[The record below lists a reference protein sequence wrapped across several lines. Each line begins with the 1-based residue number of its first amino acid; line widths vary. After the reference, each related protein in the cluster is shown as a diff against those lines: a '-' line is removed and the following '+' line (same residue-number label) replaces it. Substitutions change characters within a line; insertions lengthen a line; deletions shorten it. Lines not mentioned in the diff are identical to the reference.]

1 MQDSS
6 SGYALMCVVAN
17 YGMGSKIVK
26 TAKSYGVKGGT
37 IFYGKGTAG
46 NAILEMLGL
55 SEVKKEIVLMV
66 AGAKAAKQVLAVLN
80 KEFKFEKPNHGIAFS
95 TAVCT
100 VTGASSCR
108 QEYAE
113 EEGANT
119 FMYKVITVI
128 VDKGKAEDV
137 VEAAVK
143 AGAKG
148 GTIINARGSGIHET
162 SKLFSMEIEP
172 EKEIVMILSPKA
184 KAEDIV
190 ASIRQDLKIETPGNG
205 IVYVQDV
212 EEVYGLYE

>member
-1 MQDSS
+1 MPDNA
-6 SGYALMCVVAN
+6 SGYALICVVAN
-17 YGMGSKIVK
+17 YGTGSRIIKA
-26 TAKSYGVKGGT
+26 AKACGITGGT
-37 IFYGKGTAG
+37 IFFGKGTAG

-66 AGAKAAKQVLAVLN
+66 AGSNVSRQALAALA

-100 VTGASSCR
+100 VTGASGCR
-108 QEYAE
+108 RDDVKEK
-113 EEGANT
+113 GADAV
-119 FMYKVITVI
+119 MYKVITVI
-128 VDKGKAEDV
+128 VDKGRAEEA

-162 SKLFSMEIEP
+162 SRLFSMDIEP

-184 KAEDIV
+184 KTEGIVSSIKEDM
-190 ASIRQDLKIETPGNG
+190 KIETPGNG
-205 IVYVQDV
+205 IIYVQDV